1 MPDTATRPT
10 SPSTDSL
17 SVFFPCYNEQD
28 NIRRVY
34 ESAAAVLGNRG
45 VDYELILVDD
55 GSTDQ
60 TPQIADAIA
69 AADPRVTV
77 VHHPANLGYGAA
89 IQSGI
94 RAATKTLVFYTDGD
108 GQFDLSELPPLLPL
122 MKRYEI
128 VSCFRLNRQD
138 GLLRKFNAWC
148 WTSLVCLLF
157 RMKFKDI
164 NCAFKLHQRRIFD
177 DMELRSIGALINAE
191 ILARATRRRYAITQV
206 GVHHFPRTRG
216 QQTGAHPRVIFRA
229 FRELITL
236 YRQINDE

>member
-10 SPSTDSL
+10 SPGADSL

-34 ESAAAVLGNRG
+34 ESAAKVLGHIG
-45 VDYELILVDD
+45 MDYEVILVDD

-69 AADPRVTV
+69 DADSRVKV

-89 IQSGI
+89 VQSGL
-94 RAATKTLVFYTDGD
+94 RAATKTLVFFTDGD
-108 GQFDLSELPPLLPL
+108 GQFDLNELPPLLPL
-122 MKRYEI
+122 MKEYDI

-138 GLLRKFNAWC
+138 GLLRKFYAWC
-148 WTSLVCLLF
+148 WNGLVCLLF

-164 NCAFKLHQRRIFD
+164 NCAFKLYRRRIFD
-177 DMELRSIGALINAE
+177 DMELRSNGALINAE
-191 ILARATRRRYAITQV
+191 ILARATRRRSAITQV

-216 QQTGAHPRVIFRA
+216 RQTGAHPRVIFRA
-229 FRELITL
+229 FRELFKF
-236 YRQINDE
+236 YQQIND

>member
-1 MPDTATRPT
+1 M
-10 SPSTDSL
+10 
-17 SVFFPCYNEQD
+17 
-28 NIRRVY
+28 
-34 ESAAAVLGNRG
+34 
-45 VDYELILVDD
+45 DYEIILVDD

-60 TPQIADAIA
+60 TPHIIDAIADA
-69 AADPRVTV
+69 DSRVTV
-77 VHHPANLGYGAA
+77 VHHPTNLGYGAA

-94 RAATKTLVFYTDGD
+94 RAATKTLVFFTDGD
-108 GQFDLSELPPLLPL
+108 GQFDLNELPPLLPL
-122 MKRYEI
+122 MKEHDI

-138 GLLRKFNAWC
+138 GLLRRLNAWC

-164 NCAFKLHQRRIFD
+164 NCAFKLYRRRIFD
-177 DMELRSIGALINAE
+177 DMEMRSTGALINAE

-229 FRELITL
+229 FRELFKL
-236 YRQINDE
+236 YQQING

>member
-10 SPSTDSL
+10 SPGADSL

-34 ESAAAVLGNRG
+34 ESAAKVLGHIG
-45 VDYELILVDD
+45 VDYEVILVDD

-60 TPQIADAIA
+60 TPQITDAIA
-69 AADPRVTV
+69 KANPRVKV
-77 VHHPANLGYGAA
+77 VHHPTNLGYGAA

-94 RAATKTLVFYTDGD
+94 RAATKTLVFFTDGD
-108 GQFDLSELPPLLPL
+108 GQFDLNELPPLLPL
-122 MKRYEI
+122 MKEQDI

-164 NCAFKLHQRRIFD
+164 NCAFKLYRRRIFD
-177 DMELRSIGALINAE
+177 DMELRSNGALINAE

-229 FRELITL
+229 FRELFKL
-236 YRQINDE
+236 HQQING